1 MAKTRW
7 TWLWE
12 FVLVVILVAWVGIVS
27 GIASNSPQTAIFMCA
42 ALIASVCMPLFRMER
57 RIKRLEGKLDEM
69 NKKLAPKQ

>member
-1 MAKTRW
+1 MANTRW

-12 FVLVVILVAWVGIVS
+12 FVFVVILGALVGSIS
-27 GIASNSPQTAIFMCA
+27 WIASNSPQNAIYVCA
-42 ALIASVCMPLFRMER
+42 VLIALVYMALFRMER